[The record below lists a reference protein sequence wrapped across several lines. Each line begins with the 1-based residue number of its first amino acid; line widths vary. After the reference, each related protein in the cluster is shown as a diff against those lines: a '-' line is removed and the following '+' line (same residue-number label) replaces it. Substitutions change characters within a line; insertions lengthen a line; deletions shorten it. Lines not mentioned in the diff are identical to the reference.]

1 MRFWNCFRF
10 ELAHTRAA
18 AAIATV
24 CLCVTSAAAEGRP
37 RHRPIGPVV
46 VRDPVPYWRQYFG
59 PPTSYGSPYYRMMAP
74 RYFAPPPPYVGYG
87 DNGYGYNGYGYG
99 SAGGYVYPGPYVGFG
114 VTGPAPLYRTQ
125 PAPRVDAYSNP
136 ALQETLLENQLRWG
150 TELPPNAFP
159 SQTRVR
165 VRPSTPE
172 KQAKSIHAQAE
183 GDVYMKRLRFLN
195 AYEKFKY
202 AVGVANDRPEPYF
215 RLAYA
220 LAAIG
225 SYDSAIKYLKQGI
238 TLDPQWPVHGDKLI
252 GVFGDD
258 NRLAILSLI
267 ERVTGWV
274 RDDIR
279 DPDRLFLMG
288 VLLHFNDDNRAGQ
301 FFEAAYRLAGGG
313 DHLLVFLQPQ
323 LDARDNAAG
332 AGAPGPGRP
341 GNGAPAP
348 APEEPP
354 LTIDQIP
361 GAAITPPGTR
371 IQPSRPTPGAPA
383 LKSPGPKSSAP
394 IGPPGNTVAP
404 IPRRIPSSPP
414 STPAP
419 VAPATKPAGP
429 PANGLPLPPLP
440 APADPQSSSQTPAP
454 TVGPSLFPTPSN
466 NTTVQTP

>member
-1 MRFWNCFRF
+1 MRIWNLLRF
-10 ELAHTRAA
+10 ESLKKRAA
-18 AAIATV
+18 FFIPAA
-24 CLCVTSAAAEGRP
+24 CLCVSPVRAEGRP
-37 RHRPIGPVV
+37 HHRPIGPVV
-46 VRDPVPYWRQYFG
+46 VRDSAPYWRRYMG
-59 PPTSYGSPYYRMMAP
+59 PPTTYGSPYYRLMAP
-74 RYFAPPPPYVGYG
+74 RYFPPPYA
-87 DNGYGYNGYGYG
+87 GYGYG
-99 SAGGYVYPGPYVGFG
+99 GYGYGPAAGYVYPGPYVGFG
-114 VTGPAPLYRTQ
+114 TAGPGSLYRTL
-125 PAPRVDAYSNP
+125 PSPYFDAYSNP
-136 ALQETLLENQLRWG
+136 ALQETMLENQLRWG
-150 TELPPNAFP
+150 PELPPNALQ

-225 SYDSAIKYLKQGI
+225 SYDSAVKYLKQGI
-238 TLDPQWPVHGDKLI
+238 TLDPQWPAHGEKLI

-288 VLLHFNDDNRAGQ
+288 VLLHFNDDNRSGQ

-323 LDARDNAAG
+323 LDARDNVAAG
-332 AGAPGPGRP
+332 PQGPGHA
-341 GNGAPAP
+341 GNGLPPAP
-348 APEEPP
+348 QEPP
-354 LTIDQIP
+354 LSIDQIP
-361 GAAITPPGTR
+361 GAALTPPGMR
-371 IQPSRPTPGAPA
+371 IQP
-383 LKSPGPKSSAP
+383 PGPARGSVGPRSKAP
-394 IGPPGNTVAP
+394 TGP
-404 IPRRIPSSPP
+404 IPPAQSGSQPV
-414 STPAP
+414 TPAP
-419 VAPATKPAGP
+419 NLVPPAPKSTAPATPSPAP
-429 PANGLPLPPLP
+429 PSNGFPLPPLP
-440 APADPQSSSQTPAP
+440 APADNPQSNSQSPAP
-454 TVGPSLFPTPSN
+454 AGGPSLIPTPNN

>member
-1 MRFWNCFRF
+1 MRMWNFVRVDSVKKRVAF
-10 ELAHTRAA
+10 SIAA
-18 AAIATV
+18 A
-24 CLCVTSAAAEGRP
+24 CLCVAPAWADGRP
-37 RHRPIGPVV
+37 HRTAGPVI
-46 VRDPVPYWRQYFG
+46 VRDHAPYWRHYMW
-59 PPTSYGSPYYRMMAP
+59 PRTTYGSPYYRLMAP
-74 RYFAPPPPYVGYG
+74 RYFAPPPYA
-87 DNGYGYNGYGYG
+87 GYGYGGYGYG
-99 SAGGYVYPGPYVGFG
+99 STGYAYPGPYAGVGT
-114 VTGPAPLYRTQ
+114 TGPAPWYRTL
-125 PAPRVDAYSNP
+125 PSPPFDAYSNP
-136 ALQETLLENQLRWG
+136 LLQETLLENQLRWG

-165 VRPSTPE
+165 VRTSTPE
-172 KQAKSIHAQAE
+172 QQVKSIHAQAE

-195 AYEKFKY
+195 AYEKYKH
-202 AVGVANDRPEPYF
+202 AVAVANDRPEPYF

-225 SYDSAIKYLKQGI
+225 SYDSAVKYLKQGL
-238 TLDPQWPVHGDKLI
+238 TLDPHWPVHGDKLT

-288 VLLHFNDDNRAGQ
+288 VLLHFHDDTRATK

-323 LDARDNAAG
+323 LDNAPAAG
-332 AGAPGPGRP
+332 SQAAGH
-341 GNGAPAP
+341 GNPPP

-361 GAAITPPGTR
+361 GAAVAPPGTR
-371 IQPSRPTPGAPA
+371 IQPLGPNSGAV
-383 LKSPGPKSSAP
+383 GPLNPS
-394 IGPPGNTVAP
+394 
-404 IPRRIPSSPP
+404 PSSPMP
-414 STPAP
+414 SRTMPSGPSPSQPVTPVPKSVPPAPRPAAPTRTTPASP
-419 VAPATKPAGP
+419 SS
-429 PANGLPLPPLP
+429 NGLPLPPLP
-440 APADPQSSSQTPAP
+440 APADSTPNPQSSSQTPAP
-454 TVGPSLFPTPSN
+454 AGGPSLFPTPSS

>member
-1 MRFWNCFRF
+1 MRFWNSVRF
-10 ELAHTRAA
+10 DLTKKRAA
-18 AAIATV
+18 AAFALA
-24 CLCVTSAAAEGRP
+24 CLCVSSAAADGRP
-37 RHRPIGPVV
+37 RHRPVV
-46 VRDPVPYWRQYFG
+46 HDRAPYWRQYFG

-74 RYFAPPPPYVGYG
+74 RYFAPPPYM
-87 DNGYGYNGYGYG
+87 GYNGYGYG
-99 SAGGYVYPGPYVGFG
+99 SAAGYMYPGPYVGLG
-114 VTGPAPLYRTQ
+114 APGPAPLYRTLGSQ
-125 PAPRVDAYSNP
+125 RIDAYSNP
-136 ALQETLLENQLRWG
+136 ALQETMLENQLRWG

-172 KQAKSIHAQAE
+172 QQLKSIHAQAQ
-183 GDVYMKRLRFLN
+183 GDVFMKRLRFLN

-225 SYDSAIKYLKQGI
+225 SYDSAVKYLKQGI
-238 TLDPQWPVHGDKLI
+238 TLDPQWPARGDKLI

-288 VLLHFNDDNRAGQ
+288 VLLHFNDDNRSGQ

-323 LDARDNAAG
+323 LDARDNAAAA
-332 AGAPGPGRP
+332 AGSGRP
-341 GNGAPAP
+341 DNGSPP
-348 APEEPP
+348 PVPQEPP
-354 LTIDQIP
+354 LSIDQIP
-361 GAAITPPGTR
+361 GAAVAPPGTR
-371 IQPSRPTPGAPA
+371 IPPSGPTPGIT
-383 LKSPGPKSSAP
+383 SRRSAP
-394 IGPPGNTVAP
+394 PTGPPATTVAP
-404 IPRRIPSSPP
+404 IPRRIPSAPP
-414 STPAP
+414 S
-419 VAPATKPAGP
+419 VAPSVTKPAAP

-440 APADPQSSSQTPAP
+440 AAG
-454 TVGPSLFPTPSN
+454 GPSLIPN
-466 NTTVQTP
+466 ANANATVQTP

>member
-10 ELAHTRAA
+10 ELAPKRAA

-24 CLCVTSAAAEGRP
+24 CLCVASAAAEGRP

-87 DNGYGYNGYGYG
+87 YNSYGYNGYGYG
-99 SAGGYVYPGPYVGFG
+99 SAAGYVYPGPYVGFG
-114 VTGPAPLYRTQ
+114 VTAPAPLYRTQ
-125 PAPRVDAYSNP
+125 VAPRVDLSNP

-165 VRPSTPE
+165 IRPSTPE

-225 SYDSAIKYLKQGI
+225 SYDSAVKYLKQGI
-238 TLDPQWPVHGDKLI
+238 TLDPQWPVHGEKLI

-258 NRLAILSLI
+258 NRLAVLSLI

-323 LDARDNAAG
+323 LDARENAAAAG
-332 AGAPGPGRP
+332 AQGPGHGSP
-341 GNGAPAP
+341 PP

-361 GAAITPPGTR
+361 GAAITPPSTR
-371 IQPSRPTPGAPA
+371 IQPSGPTPAAASP
-383 LKSPGPKSSAP
+383 KSPAP
-394 IGPPGNTVAP
+394 IGPPRNTVAP

-414 STPAP
+414 STPTP
-419 VAPATKPAGP
+419 VAPATKPTAP

-440 APADPQSSSQTPAP
+440 APADPTPNPQSSSHTPAP
-454 TVGPSLFPTPSN
+454 AGGPSLFPTPNS

>member
-1 MRFWNCFRF
+1 
-10 ELAHTRAA
+10 L
-18 AAIATV
+18 
-24 CLCVTSAAAEGRP
+24 
-37 RHRPIGPVV
+37 
-46 VRDPVPYWRQYFG
+46 
-59 PPTSYGSPYYRMMAP
+59 AP
-74 RYFAPPPPYVGYG
+74 RYFPPPYA
-87 DNGYGYNGYGYG
+87 GYGYGGYGYG
-99 SAGGYVYPGPYVGFG
+99 SAAGYVYPGPYAGIG
-114 VTGPAPLYRTQ
+114 TTGPAPWYRTL
-125 PAPRVDAYSNP
+125 PSPPFDAYSNP

-215 RLAYA
+215 RLGYA

-225 SYDSAIKYLKQGI
+225 SYDSAVKYLKQGI
-238 TLDPQWPVHGDKLI
+238 TLDPQWPVRGEKLI
-252 GVFGDD
+252 GIFGDD

-323 LDARDNAAG
+323 LDARDNAAA
-332 AGAPGPGRP
+332 AGSQGPDRAGNAPP
-341 GNGAPAP
+341 PAP
-348 APEEPP
+348 QEPP
-354 LTIDQIP
+354 LSIDQIP
-361 GAAITPPGTR
+361 GAALTPPGTR
-371 IQPSRPTPGAPA
+371 TQPSGPTPSAVG
-383 LKSPGPKSSAP
+383 PGSTTPT
-394 IGPPGNTVAP
+394 GPRHDQPV
-404 IPRRIPSSPP
+404 
-414 STPAP
+414 TPAP
-419 VAPATKPAGP
+419 NLVPPAPKPAGPAATKPAAP
-429 PANGLPLPPLP
+429 TSNGMPLPPLP
-440 APADPQSSSQTPAP
+440 APAGPAPIPQSNSQTPAP
-454 TVGPSLFPTPSN
+454 TGGPSLFPAPST